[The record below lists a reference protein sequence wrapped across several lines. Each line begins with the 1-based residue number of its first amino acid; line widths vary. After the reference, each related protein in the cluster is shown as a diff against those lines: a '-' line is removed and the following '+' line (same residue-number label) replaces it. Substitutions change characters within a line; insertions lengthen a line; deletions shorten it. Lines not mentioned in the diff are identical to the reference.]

1 MLKILLGAAV
11 FSALCVFV
19 GYLLAGDFWIHTTLL
34 LAGVGTALFL
44 RYKNV

>member
-19 GYLLAGDFWIHTTLL
+19 GYLFAGDLWVPTTLL
-34 LAGVGTALFL
+34 LAAIGTALFL
-44 RYKNV
+44 RIKK